1 MKQTE
6 AAFTLME
13 TLLTVA
19 IVLAVSGVLVMASGV
34 SMRGASQSVK
44 AVSTAATLIRVD
56 RHIRASTN
64 AVHIPYWADST
75 PYLTNL
81 SGELYRSKIGPYIKS
96 IGTIT
101 AYRNAT
107 PRGIEVVYAVNN
119 REARTVALFP
129 SVPVMEKNQ

>member
-19 IVLAVSGVLVMASGV
+19 IVLAVSGVLVTASGV
-34 SMRGASQSVK
+34 SMKGASQSVK
-44 AVSTAATLIRVD
+44 AAGTAATLTSID
-56 RHIRASTN
+56 RYIRASTN
-64 AVHIPYWADST
+64 TLHIPYWADTTS
-75 PYLTNL
+75 YIANL

-101 AYRNAT
+101 AYHNAT

-119 REARTVALFP
+119 RSARTIALFP
-129 SVPVMEKNQ
+129 SVPVMEKKP